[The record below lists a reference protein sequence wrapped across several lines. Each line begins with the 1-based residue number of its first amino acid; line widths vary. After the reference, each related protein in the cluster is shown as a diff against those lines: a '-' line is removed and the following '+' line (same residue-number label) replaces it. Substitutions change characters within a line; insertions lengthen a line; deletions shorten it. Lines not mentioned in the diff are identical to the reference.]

1 MNFLNLSYFLV
12 AAEELNISKAAARL
26 YITQQSLSAHIQ
38 KLEKSLN
45 TELFNR
51 HPTLSLTYSGTRL
64 VEAARRILDLKQQV
78 VSEINDINEGRRS
91 KLSIGVSH
99 TRGCSVLPDAL
110 PRFMKEHPLVEVSV
124 LEGNSREI
132 EDALLK
138 GAVDLIIGMSPI
150 MLDFVDSIELVQE
163 KMLLVVSRKFTQQI
177 FGEDQEKI
185 REHFSKCVD
194 ASAYSDIPFVL
205 LKKGNRVRT
214 IIDEYF
220 VKNNIQVDVVFES
233 ENIET
238 VLALAMKGVGA
249 TVYPEMFLN
258 HIHPNIKND
267 KSLEVDFFPFDKAV
281 THGTLVIGYSN
292 NRYLTNAAKDFIEI
306 TKKIYNEA
314 I

>member
-12 AAEELNISKAAARL
+12 VAEELNISKAAARL

-51 HPTLSLTYSGTRL
+51 HPSFSLTYSGTRL
-64 VEAARRILDLKQQV
+64 VEAAHRILDLRQQV
-78 VSEINDINEGRRS
+78 ISEINDINEGRRS

-110 PRFMKEHPLVEVSV
+110 PQFMKENPLVEVSV

-132 EDALLK
+132 EDALSN

-163 KMLLVVSRKFTQQI
+163 RLLLVVSKKFTQQI
-177 FGEDQEKI
+177 FGEDQDRI
-185 REHFSKCVD
+185 RENFSKCVD
-194 ASAYSDIPFVL
+194 ASTYSDIPFVL

-267 KSLEVDFFPFDKAV
+267 ENLEVDFFPFDEAV

-306 TKKIYNEA
+306 TKKLYKK
-314 I
+314 

>member
-12 AAEELNISKAAARL
+12 VAEELNISKAAARL

-45 TELFNR
+45 TELFKR
-51 HPTLSLTYSGTRL
+51 HPTFSLTYSGTRL
-64 VEAARRILDLKQQV
+64 VEAARRILDLRQQV
-78 VSEINDINEGRRS
+78 ISEINDINEGRRS

-110 PRFMKEHPLVEVSV
+110 PEFMKEHPLVEVSV

-132 EDALLK
+132 EDALSK

-163 KMLLVVSRKFTQQI
+163 KLLLVVSRKYTQQI
-177 FGEDQEKI
+177 FGEDEENI
-185 REHFSKCVD
+185 REKFSKCVD

-258 HIHPNIKND
+258 HIHPNIKTD
-267 KSLEVDFFPFDKAV
+267 KNLEVDFFPFDEAV

-292 NRYLTNAAKDFIEI
+292 DRYLTNAAKDFIEI
-306 TKKIYNEA
+306 TKKIYKK
-314 I
+314 